1 MKRWIVAS
9 SLALVWLIF
18 GFGAVAQA
26 KPNFSGTWALDRE
39 RSDLR
44 RHADAEPATPGDE
57 GRAEPTAG
65 AEGAKQA
72 DLDKKKP
79 PAGGD
84 GAGEGAAEASLE
96 MSLEVT
102 QTDAQLKVTRTLGEG
117 GQQRSMSSTFD
128 LSGKETDETGPRGG
142 TVVSKAAWD
151 ADKLVLTTTRSR
163 KMREREMKI
172 EQKQVWSLSSDGKTL
187 SIETTMKGPRRELT
201 RKMVFTKDVAKAKAV
216 PKTDPKAGGKA
227 EKKTGQGS

>member
-9 SLALVWLIF
+9 SLALVWLFF

-44 RHADAEPATPGDE
+44 RHADAEPAAKGDE
-57 GRAEPTAG
+57 GKAEPAAG
-65 AEGAKQA
+65 AEDAKQA
-72 DLDKKKP
+72 DLDKKKQ

-84 GAGEGAAEASLE
+84 GEGAAEASLD
-96 MSLEVT
+96 MTLEVA
-102 QTDAQLKVTRTLGEG
+102 QTDAQLKVTRSLGEG
-117 GQQRSMSSTFD
+117 GQQRSISSTFD
-128 LSGKETDETGPRGG
+128 LSGKETDETGPRGAA
-142 TVVSKAAWD
+142 VVSTAAWD
-151 ADKLVLTTTRSR
+151 ADKLVLTTTRTR

-187 SIETTMKGPRRELT
+187 SIETTMKGPRREQT
-201 RKMVFTKDVAKAKAV
+201 RKMVFTKSVAKAKAV
-216 PKTDPKAGGKA
+216 PKSDPKAGGKA